1 MTSQVRIT
9 AVAGRYARDKA
20 VTLDAIRSSIRAAR
34 ADGSE
39 LIVFPECALG
49 GYLDPASDKP
59 AHDRLPEPTDLDG
72 AEIRRLAAAAGDAV
86 VVVGCT
92 EVAADGRVHSTAVCL
107 SGDGVL
113 GTQRK
118 VHIPAGEAGCFQ
130 PGDRFEAFD
139 TPVGRVG
146 MLVCYDKVFPEAARA
161 LALDGAEIVAS
172 PAAWPT
178 CEVRPARRLRR
189 DPQARQFDVLDAARA
204 VDNQIVWVSSN
215 QAGAFGRRRFV
226 GGSKVVDP
234 HGAVLAGTGG
244 RAGSAHATVDLAA
257 VAEARK
263 LYFHLADRRPDAYL
277 AGLTPVA
284 LPA

>member
-1 MTSQVRIT
+1 MTSRVRIT
-9 AVAGRYARDKA
+9 TVAGRYARDKA
-20 VTLDAIRSSIRAAR
+20 STLHGIRSSIRAAR

-49 GYLDPASDKP
+49 GYLDPAGDRRP
-59 AHDRLPEPTDLDG
+59 HERLPEPTDMDG
-72 AEIRRLAAAAGDAV
+72 EELRLLAAAAGDAV

-92 EVAADGRVHSTAVCL
+92 EVGGDGRVHSTAVCL
-107 SGDGVL
+107 SGEGVL
-113 GTQRK
+113 GAQRK
-118 VHIPAGEAGCFQ
+118 VHIPAGEIGCFE
-130 PGDRFEAFD
+130 PGDRFAAFD
-139 TPVGRVG
+139 TPIGRIG

-178 CEVRPARRLRR
+178 CEVRPARWLRR

-215 QAGAFGRRRFV
+215 QAGAFGSRRFV

-244 RAGSAHATVDLAA
+244 RAGSAHATVDLEA

-263 LYFHLADRRPDAYL
+263 LFFHLADRRPDAYL
-277 AGLTPVA
+277 AGLTPAA

>member
-20 VTLDAIRSSIRAAR
+20 ATLDGIRSSIRAAR

-49 GYLDPASDKP
+49 GYLDPDADRP
-59 AHDRLPEPTDLDG
+59 ARERLPEPTDLDG
-72 AEIRRLAAAAGDAV
+72 EEMGLLAAAAGDAV

-92 EVAADGRVHSTAVCL
+92 EVAGDGRVHSTAVCL

-118 VHIPAGEAGCFQ
+118 VHIPAGEAGCFES
-130 PGDRFEAFD
+130 GERFEAFD
-139 TPVGRVG
+139 TPVGRIG

-178 CEVRPARRLRR
+178 CEVRPTRRLRR
-189 DPQARQFDVLDAARA
+189 DPQARQFDLLDAARA
-204 VDNQIVWVSSN
+204 VDNQTVWVSSN
-215 QAGAFGRRRFV
+215 QAGAFGCRRFV

-234 HGAVLAGTGG
+234 QGAVLAGTGG

-257 VAEARK
+257 VAEARR

-277 AGLTPVA
+277 AGLTPAA
-284 LPA
+284 LSA